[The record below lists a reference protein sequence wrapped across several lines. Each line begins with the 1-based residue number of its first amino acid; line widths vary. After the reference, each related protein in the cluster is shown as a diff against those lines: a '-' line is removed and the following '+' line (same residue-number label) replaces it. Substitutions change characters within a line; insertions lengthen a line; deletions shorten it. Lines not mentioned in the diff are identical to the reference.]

1 MIELPSGV
9 RHWPGLLDLDAQSQL
24 LAEIREKTAKS
35 PFFTPK
41 MPKSGKEM
49 SVRMTNF
56 GALGWV
62 TDKERGY
69 RYQKSHPVSG
79 DPWPDIPPLLMELW
93 GKLSEYPHLPEAC
106 LVNYYEDDA
115 KMGLHQDKDEQVFDA
130 PVLSISLGNECLFRV
145 GSSNCPSKARWKN
158 EFLSV
163 YCKRRCY
170 DAFRPCSFG
179 LSRGGQNLPQHQQF
193 VEKWRA
199 DQFNPTAGYTSPGLS
214 LFLGPLIAHGFHPH
228 REAVDHQQSS
238 NQSLSRT
245 SNFFDCL
252 QCLHGS

>member
-9 RHWPGLLDLDAQSQL
+9 RHWPGLLNLDIQTQL

-35 PFFTPK
+35 PLFTPK
-41 MPKSGKEM
+41 MPKTGKKM

-62 TDKERGY
+62 TDKDRGY
-69 RYQKSHPVSG
+69 RYQESHPVTG

-93 GKLSEYPHLPEAC
+93 GKLSDYPHLPEAC

-145 GSSNCPSKARWKN
+145 GSSNYPSK
-158 EFLSV
+158 
-163 YCKRRCY
+163 
-170 DAFRPCSFG
+170 
-179 LSRGGQNLPQHQQF
+179 RGGKTVSFRLLSGDVMMLSGPARLAFHGVDRIYPNTNNLLKNGGRINLTLRRVTP
-193 VEKWRA
+193 
-199 DQFNPTAGYTSPGLS
+199 PPG
-214 LFLGPLIAHGFHPH
+214 
-228 REAVDHQQSS
+228 
-238 NQSLSRT
+238 
-245 SNFFDCL
+245 
-252 QCLHGS
+252 